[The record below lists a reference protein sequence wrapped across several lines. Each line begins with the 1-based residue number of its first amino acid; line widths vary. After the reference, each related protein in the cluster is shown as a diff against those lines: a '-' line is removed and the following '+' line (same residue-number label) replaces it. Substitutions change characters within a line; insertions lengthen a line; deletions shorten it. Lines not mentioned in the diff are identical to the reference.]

1 MGCTVEP
8 SCTCDK
14 HASQEFLRV
23 ARSSPA
29 RSLELDC
36 AAEGP
41 KPSRPEPELLD
52 EDADLPRGPA
62 SFALQRLTGQIRARS
77 GLVSPVSLMRSTRP
91 ETRKKGKQKP
101 KSLKPKVPPTPRSA
115 PRDSPRAADAAW
127 RKWSKG
133 SKRSSRPRGLFEFW
147 PGLFGDLGGG
157 ELGHCQDCEN
167 GGLR

>member
-14 HASQEFLRV
+14 HASPEFLRV

-52 EDADLPRGPA
+52 EDADLPPGPA

-101 KSLKPKVPPTPRSA
+101 KSLKRKVPPTPEAPRGTVREQPTPLGASGAKARSA
-115 PRDSPRAADAAW
+115 APGPAAFL
-127 RKWSKG
+127 SFG
-133 SKRSSRPRGLFEFW
+133 RGYLGIW
-147 PGLFGDLGGG
+147 GGG
-157 ELGHCQDCEN
+157 G
-167 GGLR
+167 